1 MSSKFK
7 RKGKSKF
14 LMIDGWIVRSA
25 AYRAMTPNDR
35 SAYLE
40 LKWRYDG
47 LNNGRIGLSVRDLA
61 AALGIGKNAASVSLL
76 HLQELGFIAIVKK
89 GAFNVKHK
97 VASEWL
103 LTEYNCDVTGELAR
117 KDFSRWRPEEKNT
130 VPYQGQSVP
139 SQGQPTPFRQAK
151 AA

>member
-1 MSSKFK
+1 M
-7 RKGKSKF
+7 
-14 LMIDGWIVRSA
+14 LDGYIVRSL

-76 HLQELGFIAIVKK
+76 RLQELGFVAIVKK

-103 LTEYNCDVTGELAR
+103 LTEYKCDVTGELAR
-117 KDFSRWRPEEKNT
+117 KDFTRWRPEEKNT
-130 VPYQGQSVP
+130 VPLQRRTVPYQGHQSM
-139 SQGQPTPFRQAK
+139 FREAK
-151 AA
+151 VA

>member
-7 RKGKSKF
+7 RKGKAKF
-14 LMIDGWIVRSA
+14 LMIDGWIVRTP

-47 LNNGRIGLSVRDLA
+47 LNNGRIGLSIRDLA
-61 AALGIGKNAASVSLL
+61 AALGIGKNAASISLL
-76 HLQELGFIAIVKK
+76 RLQELGFVAIAKK
-89 GAFNVKHK
+89 GAFSVKHR

-103 LTEYNCDVTGELAR
+103 LTEYKCDVTGELAR
-117 KDFSRWRPEEKNT
+117 KDFSRWHSLEKNT
-130 VPYQGQSVP
+130 VPFEGHSVP
-139 SQGQPTPFRQAK
+139 SQGHQAMFREAK
-151 AA
+151 VA